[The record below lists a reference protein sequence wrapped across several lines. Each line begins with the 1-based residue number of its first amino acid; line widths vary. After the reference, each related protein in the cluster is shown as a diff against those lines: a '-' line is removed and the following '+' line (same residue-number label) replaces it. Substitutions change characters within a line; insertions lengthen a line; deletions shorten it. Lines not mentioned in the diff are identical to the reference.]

1 MNQGLTKQFGGLTAV
16 SRFDASVEKGSVVGP
31 IGPNGAGKSTL
42 FNLITGV
49 FLVEQKVRL
58 ALGGSR
64 CSLYPRGRGGRHPN
78 CEVARDCKKRVFGEV
93 MKSI

>member
-64 CSLYPRGRGGRHPN
+64 CSLYPRGGEGDIRIVKSREVVKNAYLGR
-78 CEVARDCKKRVFGEV
+78 
-93 MKSI
+93 